1 MIPLKISPLDWLDF
15 HHLRGQE
22 HLRINLTLQAFLRS
36 LKPLVIPHIC
46 PSHPVCLS
54 GWLISDWHGLNRL
67 IRIVS
72 LVAAPGQMNAF
83 EHPEVMVL
91 KAEGLAAYL
100 SLLGL
105 LEPVLLSW
113 LYLTLRELFLRREY
127 LEVRGRRVV
136 HAHVVAQLGAV
147 ACQVAEHWVE

>member
-1 MIPLKISPLDWLDF
+1 M
-15 HHLRGQE
+15 
-22 HLRINLTLQAFLRS
+22 
-36 LKPLVIPHIC
+36 
-46 PSHPVCLS
+46 
-54 GWLISDWHGLNRL
+54 

-105 LEPVLLSW
+105 LEPVLLS
-113 LYLTLRELFLRREY
+113 
-127 LEVRGRRVV
+127 
-136 HAHVVAQLGAV
+136 
-147 ACQVAEHWVE
+147 